1 MLTFLRRKREA
12 AAARK
17 TQMYVCF
24 FSCSANP
31 EPS

>member
-17 TQMYVCF
+17 IQMYVSF
-24 FSCSANP
+24 FLCSANFD
-31 EPS
+31 PS